1 MPLDLFCSLIYIVG
15 VKTPMIDVGAWSA
28 AKYVLVAAVI
38 FIVLILVIP
47 QNISNEQVKGGY
59 AQYIYTK
66 PYFGKSTFQGVQIGP
81 DSTGIR
87 WRIRTQIVSIT
98 PYTYEEKFDNI
109 LSKDNLPMSVE
120 CSIIWKIESDKVRE
134 FVEKFGGLDENTDPD
149 RIARYAYEDFIQ
161 KQLMNI
167 LRSEYAKYESLKVS
181 ANISEISDVV
191 TKRLRERLTAT
202 PFEVTSVVIGKTMP
216 PDEVTNQIK
225 RTAVAQQQIITQ
237 EQERVL
243 AERQVEI
250 QRQKGMAEARMMEEK
265 ALGQLAQTKAKAD
278 AEYYTKQKA
287 ADAIRLTYEAEADG
301 QKKLAAAME
310 SKNKAI
316 GQNLILYQFV
326 ENFKEAKLPQTLTV
340 VGSDFLEQILRR
352 LQPEP
357 QSR

>member
-1 MPLDLFCSLIYIVG
+1 M
-15 VKTPMIDVGAWSA
+15 KTPIIDAGPWSA
-28 AKYVLVAAVI
+28 GKYILIAVAIIIVLV
-38 FIVLILVIP
+38 LVIP

-66 PYFGKSTFQGVQIGP
+66 PYLGKSTFQGVQIGP
-81 DSTGIR
+81 DSTGLR

-120 CSIIWKIESDKVRE
+120 CSIIWKIESDKVRD
-134 FVEKFGGLDENTDPD
+134 FVEKFGGLDENTNPD
-149 RIARYAYEDFIQ
+149 QIARFAYEDFIQ

-191 TKRLRERLTAT
+191 TRRLRERLTQT

-237 EQERVL
+237 EQERIL

-250 QRQKGMAEARMMEEK
+250 QRQKGMAEAKMIEEK

-278 AEYYTKQKA
+278 ADYYTKQKQ

-316 GQNLILYQFV
+316 GQNLILYQLV
-326 ENFKEAKLPQTLTV
+326 ENFKEAKLPQTLTI
-340 VGSDFLEQILRR
+340 VGDDFLGKLLGR
-352 LQPEP
+352 LQPQPEP
-357 QSR
+357 QKGQ